1 MKILRKIFHY
11 FESTWTGADG
21 KVSIKRLLALIFS
34 IDLVRN
40 LHYSVFQWEIGKS
53 YSDAALLLGI
63 EAGLIA
69 ALLSLTTYS
78 TIQHKGMGGNKGYGG
93 EGYGGGGYG
102 NRRHR
107 RQGNDGVNVN
117 VGINVDD
124 AIDEEINNQENG

>member
-11 FESTWTGADG
+11 LESIWVGADG
-21 KVSIKRLLALIFS
+21 RVSIKRSLALIFA
-34 IDLVRN
+34 IDLVCN

-78 TIQHKGMGGNKGYGG
+78 TIQHKDMGEHRGNKGYGG
-93 EGYGGGGYG
+93 RGYG
-102 NRRHR
+102 
-107 RQGNDGVNVN
+107 RQGKDNVNVN

-124 AIDEEINNQENG
+124 AIDEEINNQ